1 MTQPRTFAKD
11 QSPQPNMAD
20 ERTISP
26 SLHSV
31 KNKNKNK
38 KKPWTEPVEPQT
50 VLSVQ
55 EQRQNSCPYACHI
68 HPRSYGVE
76 KVEAL
81 W

>member
-38 KKPWTEPVEPQT
+38 KNPGQSLLNHRLCSQYKSRDKTVVPMPVISIQGAME
-50 VLSVQ
+50 
-55 EQRQNSCPYACHI
+55 
-68 HPRSYGVE
+68 
-76 KVEAL
+76 
-81 W
+81 